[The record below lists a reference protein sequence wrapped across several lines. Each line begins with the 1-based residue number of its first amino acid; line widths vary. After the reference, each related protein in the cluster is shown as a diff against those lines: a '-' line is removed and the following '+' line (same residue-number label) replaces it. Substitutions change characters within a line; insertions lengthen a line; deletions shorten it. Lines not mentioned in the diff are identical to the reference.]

1 MNFQKSLI
9 CFIISLLVTAVVYE
23 LNEIVR
29 YFALQAGGE
38 MFNGAGSYVNS
49 VALICCLASIFISGG
64 FVIRNI
70 IKAMKIH
77 SGESE
82 AKKAEAKAEKKA
94 EIQQV
99 IAENK
104 KFTEIVEEDKAEAE
118 SEAAA
123 PAKIE
128 KTKPIKQK
136 SKVNKKK

>member
-1 MNFQKSLI
+1 MNSKVTRAIVGLV
-9 CFIISLLVTAVVYE
+9 IIGLVVYWQFG
-23 LNEIVR
+23 L
-29 YFALQAGGE
+29 LQYGKG
-38 MFNGAGSYVNS
+38 YT
-49 VALICCLASIFISGG
+49 ASDEATDIY
-64 FVIRNI
+64 N
-70 IKAMKIH
+70 AMKIH

-82 AKKAEAKAEKKA
+82 AQKAEAKAEKKA